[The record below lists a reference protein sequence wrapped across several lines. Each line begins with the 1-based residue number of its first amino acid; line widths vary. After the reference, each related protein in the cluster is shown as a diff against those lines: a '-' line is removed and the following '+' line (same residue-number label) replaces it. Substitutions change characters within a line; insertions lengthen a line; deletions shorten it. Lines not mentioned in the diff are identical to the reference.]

1 MLFGAIAIDKCKCH
15 YPKNPIYTDEVDIG
29 KILIS
34 NKVSFGKT
42 GYKYF
47 TGYKNND
54 KVNWLHLTL
63 PKIIGCGKK
72 QTDEDKHVFIN

>member
-1 MLFGAIAIDKCKCH
+1 MENATATQEQQYFERTSFLLFGAIAIDKCKCH

-54 KVNWLHLTL
+54 KVN
-63 PKIIGCGKK
+63 
-72 QTDEDKHVFIN
+72 